1 MSTLPPRVP
10 FVPPMRSGGHAVSL
24 VALGLLALLVSARA
38 DAAVALADGC
48 QNTAISGTSGS
59 CTATI
64 PSGAALYVNLH
75 CDGDMG
81 AISSAVWNTSEALT
95 SRQSTSTRRF
105 SVTWSLATPTAA
117 TADVAVAWTNSVVC
131 ILKAVYVTG
140 ADTGGTL
147 DDGPDVANG
156 VDAAPT
162 NAVDSGAAGDLV
174 IDFLVVNNDDGD
186 VTATGGNTILWEGTN
201 SSQLTTA
208 VSSTAATGG
217 SVTASY
223 TTDFHNWEVIA
234 FNVNAGGGGGGS
246 PGTEVPGRLQLRF
259 GR

>member
-1 MSTLPPRVP
+1 MATIRRVP
-10 FVPPMRSGGHAVSL
+10 LAC
-24 VALGLLALLVSARA
+24 LGLLALLVSARA
-38 DAAVALADGC
+38 DAAVALVDGC
-48 QNTAISGTSGS
+48 QNTAISGTSGG

-75 CDGDMG
+75 CDGNMG
-81 AISSAVWNTSEALT
+81 AITSATWNTSESLT
-95 SRQSTSTRRF
+95 SRQVTNVRRF

-117 TADVAVAWTNSVVC
+117 TADVAVAWANSVVC

-147 DDGPDVANG
+147 DDGPDPANG

-162 NAVDSGAAGDLV
+162 NAVTSGAAGDLV

-186 VTATGGNTILWEGTN
+186 VTATGSNTILWEGTN
-201 SSQLTTA
+201 TSQLTTA
-208 VSSTAATGG
+208 VSSTPVNGG
-217 SVTASY
+217 SVTTSY
-223 TTDFHNWEVIA
+223 TTDFQNWEVIA
-234 FNVNAGGGGGGS
+234 FNVNAAPGGGGGS